1 MGGLNSGRRRTR
13 NRGAVHATCRVDLRY
28 LRRVGALREGHWTA
42 GEMRWSRS
50 GEPCG
55 SMAYSVVLTGPK
67 RRLDLTF
74 TFNGSPRAVSIDLEA
89 VPMRFGGWRYY
100 ALCPVTGRRCVV
112 LPVVGG
118 VVASRQAHRL
128 TYATQ
133 SMDPLDRARE
143 RRDRLEATLNGK
155 RRRGRNRKRLT
166 EAWVDAAVEFER
178 MMDTEAMRRFGA
190 LF

>member
-1 MGGLNSGRRRTR
+1 
-13 NRGAVHATCRVDLRY
+13 
-28 LRRVGALREGHWTA
+28 
-42 GEMRWSRS
+42 
-50 GEPCG
+50 
-55 SMAYSVVLTGPK
+55 MAYAVVLDGPE

-74 TFNGSPRAVSIDLEA
+74 TFRGSPRAVSIDLVA
-89 VPMRFGGWRYY
+89 VPMRFGGSRHY

-143 RRDRLEATLNGK
+143 RRDRREATLARK
-155 RRRGRNRKRLT
+155 RRRGRNRERLT
-166 EAWVDAAVEFER
+166 QAWVNAAVEFER
-178 MMDTEAMRRFGA
+178 MMDAEAMRRFGA